1 MPEALR
7 IPGYLVLAA
16 ILLVTSS
23 CSPAVSD
30 EPLVRAQ
37 RLLESTPLVDGHNDL
52 PWALRELGVQDPRS
66 LDLNKRQLDLMTDMV
81 RLKEG
86 GVGGQFWVCYV
97 PTSSS
102 ADGLAVHQALE
113 QIDLIHRLVEAYPGR
128 LQPALT
134 AADIV
139 AVHASG
145 RVASLIG
152 LEGGHM
158 IEGSLALLRDY
169 YRLGVRYMTLTHSEN
184 TQWADSA
191 TDEAVH
197 GGLSEFGKEVV
208 REMNRLGMMVDLSHV
223 SDDTM
228 RDALLVTQAPVIFS
242 HSSARAVAKHDRNV
256 PDDILELVRVNGG
269 VVMVNFAP
277 LFVSQEM
284 ATARE
289 GSFDVWKDALARFPD
304 DKEARDEIMAT
315 FYAEHPSA
323 PATLQ
328 QVADH
333 MDHIRRVA
341 GIEVVGI
348 GSDFDGIGEVPVGLE
363 DVSRFPHLIAEL
375 IIRGWSDQDIRKA
388 LGENLLRVMAQT
400 EQVAQRIQAQQHPAG
415 ADPAGPETPSTP
427 EG

>member
-1 MPEALR
+1 MPETLR
-7 IPGYLVLAA
+7 KLGFAVPAAVLLVLAG
-16 ILLVTSS
+16 

-30 EPLVRAQ
+30 EPLARAQ

-52 PWALRELGVQDPRS
+52 PWALRELGIQEPDG
-66 LDLNKRQLDLMTDMV
+66 LDLNKRQQDLMTDMV
-81 RLKEG
+81 RLQEG

-102 ADGLAVHQALE
+102 ADGLAAHQALE
-113 QIDLIHRLVEAYPGR
+113 QIDLIHRLVEAYPHR

-158 IEGSLALLRDY
+158 IENSLSLLRDY

-184 TQWADSA
+184 TLWADSA
-191 TDEAVH
+191 TDDPVH
-197 GGLSEFGKEVV
+197 GGLSDFGEEVV
-208 REMNRLGMMVDLSHV
+208 REMNRLGMLVDLSHV

-242 HSSARAVAKHDRNV
+242 HSSARAVADHVRNV
-256 PDDILELVRVNGG
+256 PDDILELVRLNGG
-269 VVMVNFAP
+269 IVMVNFAP
-277 LFVSQEM
+277 LFVSAEM
-284 ATARE
+284 AIARR
-289 GSFDVWKDALARFPD
+289 GSFDIWKDALARFPD
-304 DKEARDEIMAT
+304 DKEARDEIMAA
-315 FYAEHPSA
+315 FYAEHPSP

-333 MDHIRRVA
+333 MDHIRRIA

-363 DVSRFPHLIAEL
+363 DVSRYPHLVAEL
-375 IIRGWSDQDIRKA
+375 ITRGWTDQDIRKA
-388 LGENLLRVMAQT
+388 LGENLLRVMAKA
-400 EQVAQRIQAQQHPAG
+400 EQVALRIEEERHPQG
-415 ADPAGPETPSTP
+415 NVTGGPDVASTP